1 MEKCGGSFV
10 RRSLIHTFGKTNV
23 VTVMRPRFDA
33 YEEDVMTCT
42 MFRNPLTWYRSCH
55 GYYASRR
62 AESWLRRLE
71 GWWGR
76 DCWREDLNEFVEV
89 VTQRETHVR
98 QPMLTF
104 FYEVFKDQAA
114 LIGTTENLRND
125 LQRFLTMAGYAF
137 DPKWIINDPD
147 ANRGAARAGYTQEL
161 TAKSRDLILR
171 LEYVAND
178 IWMEAGAGVTNPDD
192 ALSW

>member
-1 MEKCGGSFV
+1 MEKCGGTFV
-10 RRSLIHTFGKTNV
+10 RRSLVHTFGETNV

-33 YEEDVMTCT
+33 CEEDVMTCT

-62 AESWLRRLE
+62 AESWLQRLE
-71 GWWGR
+71 GWWGP

-104 FYEVFKDQAA
+104 FYEVFRDQAA

-125 LQRFLTMAGYAF
+125 LRRFLTRAGYVF
-137 DPKWIINDPD
+137 DPKWIIEQPN
-147 ANRGAARAGYTQEL
+147 ANQGAACAGYTQEL
-161 TAKSRDLILR
+161 TAKSRELILR
-171 LEYVAND
+171 LEHVAND
-178 IWMEAGAGVTNPDD
+178 IWIEAGARRDE
-192 ALSW
+192 S